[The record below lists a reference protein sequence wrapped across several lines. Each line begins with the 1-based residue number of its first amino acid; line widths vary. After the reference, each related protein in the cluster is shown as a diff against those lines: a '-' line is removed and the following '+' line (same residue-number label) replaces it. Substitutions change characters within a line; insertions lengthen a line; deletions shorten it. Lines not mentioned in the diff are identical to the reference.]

1 MVERERR
8 YYGYTFQGTRGVT
21 QGCLL
26 SSHIC
31 NFVVDSIFLHCV
43 RLVAENE
50 SDPEEFGYTV
60 AEKADFFYADDE
72 IVASANPVCL
82 QWEFYVLINLFE
94 RVGLQTNLDK
104 TVAIVCQSGPISG
117 RQSADAYGRRM
128 TGKGFF
134 RCMKHLRRIV
144 CEYCGANFAVASMA
158 SHIHT

>member
-50 SDPEEFGYTV
+50 LDPEEFGYTV
-60 AEKADFFYADDE
+60 AEKADFSTQMMELLPPPTRCVY
-72 IVASANPVCL
+72 
-82 QWEFYVLINLFE
+82 
-94 RVGLQTNLDK
+94 
-104 TVAIVCQSGPISG
+104 SG
-117 RQSADAYGRRM
+117 
-128 TGKGFF
+128 
-134 RCMKHLRRIV
+134 
-144 CEYCGANFAVASMA
+144 NFMF
-158 SHIHT
+158 